1 MGYVCVCHFLRS
13 GTAQLWVLLS
23 RADRDRRADWS
34 EWSWRLHFTE
44 LVCVNE
50 SVDWLI
56 DVVQPPSRAEARQAP
71 GP

>member
-1 MGYVCVCHFLRS
+1 MVVSHGVSVRQLRS

-50 SVDWLI
+50 SVD
-56 DVVQPPSRAEARQAP
+56 
-71 GP
+71 